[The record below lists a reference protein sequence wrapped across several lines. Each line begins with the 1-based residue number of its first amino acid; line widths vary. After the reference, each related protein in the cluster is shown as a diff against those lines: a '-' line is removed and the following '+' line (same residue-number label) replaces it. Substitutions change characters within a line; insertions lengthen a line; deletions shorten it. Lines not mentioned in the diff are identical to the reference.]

1 MGKGCCASV
10 KGLFGEDNNKIE
22 IRSLFFFIILFGDL
36 PELTEMILL
45 EDALQNMVEMKIADI
60 PALTNAETIQIKS
73 GVLAELKSLKYGES
87 IL

>member
-1 MGKGCCASV
+1 
-10 KGLFGEDNNKIE
+10 
-22 IRSLFFFIILFGDL
+22 
-36 PELTEMILL
+36 MILL
-45 EDALQNMVEMKIADI
+45 EDTLQNMVEMKIADI